1 MAGSKYYFISD
12 AHLGLHPVGE
22 SIQREKLLVSWLD
35 SIKGDVR
42 ELFLVGDIF
51 DFWHEYKRVV
61 PKGFVRFLGKLAE
74 ISDMGA
80 TIHFFTGNH
89 DIWAYDYFTREIGM
103 QIHRKHIVREI
114 NGLRLFI
121 GHGDG
126 LGSGDAGYKILKFIF
141 TNKILQWLFARIH
154 PNLALWF
161 GQKWSKTSR
170 FAKGYVAEPYRGD
183 DKELQVVFARN
194 TLRSEHFDY
203 FIFGHRHVPYEIQID
218 EESRVINLGDWI
230 NNFSY
235 AVLDGS
241 ALELKSIY
249 PDIEKKILKRKI
261 TNPASS
267 S

>member
-22 SIQREKLLVSWLD
+22 SIEREKLLVSWLD
-35 SIKGDVR
+35 SIKNDVR

-74 ISDMGA
+74 ISDTGA
-80 TIHFFTGNH
+80 KIHFFTGNH

-114 NGLRLFI
+114 NGFRLFI

-126 LGSGDAGYKILKFIF
+126 LGSGDTGYKILKTVF
-141 TNKILQWLFARIH
+141 TNKILQWLFAWIH

-161 GQKWSKTSR
+161 GQKWSKSSR
-170 FAKGYVAEPYRGD
+170 FAKGYIAEPYRGD

-194 TLRSEHFDY
+194 KLKSEHFDY
-203 FIFGHRHVPYEIQID
+203 FIFGHRHVPYEIQINKK
-218 EESRVINLGDWI
+218 SRVINLGDWI

-241 ALELKSIY
+241 TMELKSIY

-261 TNPASS
+261 KNLTSS